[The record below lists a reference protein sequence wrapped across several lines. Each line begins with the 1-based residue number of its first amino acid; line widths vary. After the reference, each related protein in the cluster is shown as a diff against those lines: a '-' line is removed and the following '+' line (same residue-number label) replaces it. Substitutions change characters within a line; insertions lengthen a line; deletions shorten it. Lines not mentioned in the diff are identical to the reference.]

1 MQLAPLAPRPAPPVA
16 YAAAAGTGVVAWSP
30 DELVRIG
37 LPFSFIRPLLD
48 ADPDDDLD
56 WIQSLAASFRPL
68 CRPLPPGDSALV
80 GPRAAHLS
88 QPLGLPV
95 AQAPDNLPEG
105 GSVCL
110 SVHDDAESGLWFR
123 RVRGRRWTHA
133 VAGGID
139 LRALADLEPMAV
151 SWVGADVLAGAL
163 RLAVDMGIPLGW
175 FRHSEGPASAMD
187 LALAVRDLVVRR

>member
-1 MQLAPLAPRPAPPVA
+1 VA
-16 YAAAAGTGVVAWSP
+16 QAVAAGTGVVAWSP

-48 ADPDDDLD
+48 ADPEDDLD

-68 CRPLPPGDSALV
+68 CRPLPAGDSALA
-80 GPRAAHLS
+80 GPRAAHLA

-95 AQAPDNLPEG
+95 AQPPDNLPEG

-110 SVHDDAESGLWFR
+110 SMHDDAESSRWFR
-123 RVRGRRWTHA
+123 RVQGRRWAHA

-151 SWVGADVLAGAL
+151 SWVGAGELAGAL
-163 RLAVDMGIPLGW
+163 RFAVEMDIPLGW
-175 FRHSEGPASAMD
+175 FKHSEGTARVLRASAMD